1 MDGQLNLVDV
11 ACRKRGAACTGGF
24 LSDFERVDPNSRN
37 LLARATD
44 RLILGG
50 GGSPLPLPSSV
61 QLLPAARVRG
71 WPQAD
76 RPRCPATVMKLSE
89 KKKRWAGMVS
99 RVGWTQWECEW
110 NVNRRVEKEGEG
122 GGETLFFVLTSET
135 FKWFNFNGCTLRV
148 SVGSDP
154 SYGFGETFFRGKV
167 RRMGVLLKGGLVEIF
182 LGIGGGWYFDRIISN
197 TNRGGVICDG
207 FFYVDFGNF
216 FWMDIFF
223 LIIFL

>member
-76 RPRCPATVMKLSE
+76 RPRCARPPWW
-89 KKKRWAGMVS
+89 KKKKEMGGHGFTCRMDTVGM
-99 RVGWTQWECEW
+99 RMKCKQKGGK
-110 NVNRRVEKEGEG
+110 RGG

-154 SYGFGETFFRGKV
+154 SYGFGETFFRGRV
-167 RRMGVLLKGGLVEIF
+167 RRMGVLLKGGLAEMF

-197 TNRGGVICDG
+197 TNRGGVMCD
-207 FFYVDFGNF
+207 D
-216 FWMDIFF
+216 W
-223 LIIFL
+223 IFLCGFWKFLLDGYFLFDLS

>member
-1 MDGQLNLVDV
+1 MVVV
-11 ACRKRGAACTGGF
+11 APSPSPRACNYYPRRASGAGRKRIGPGVPGHR
-24 LSDFERVDPNSRN
+24 DEIKR
-37 LLARATD
+37 
-44 RLILGG
+44 
-50 GGSPLPLPSSV
+50 
-61 QLLPAARVRG
+61 
-71 WPQAD
+71 
-76 RPRCPATVMKLSE
+76 
-89 KKKRWAGMVS
+89 KKKRRWAGMVS

-110 NVNRRVEKEGEG
+110 NVNRRVEKEG

-154 SYGFGETFFRGKV
+154 SYGFGETFFRGRV
-167 RRMGVLLKGGLVEIF
+167 RRMGVLLKEGLAEMF

>member
-50 GGSPLPLPSSV
+50 GGSPLPRACNYYSRRASGAGRKRIGPGV
-61 QLLPAARVRG
+61 PGHR
-71 WPQAD
+71 D
-76 RPRCPATVMKLSE
+76 E
-89 KKKRWAGMVS
+89 KKKRRWAGMVS

-122 GGETLFFVLTSET
+122 GGDSVLCSY
-135 FKWFNFNGCTLRV
+135 
-148 SVGSDP
+148 VG
-154 SYGFGETFFRGKV
+154 
-167 RRMGVLLKGGLVEIF
+167 
-182 LGIGGGWYFDRIISN
+182 
-197 TNRGGVICDG
+197 
-207 FFYVDFGNF
+207 DF
-216 FWMDIFF
+216 
-223 LIIFL
+223 

>member
-110 NVNRRVEKEGEG
+110 NVNRRVEKEGG
-122 GGETLFFVLTSET
+122 GRLCSLFLRRRLLSDSILTGVLCVSLLAQTLPTALGKRS
-135 FKWFNFNGCTLRV
+135 
-148 SVGSDP
+148 
-154 SYGFGETFFRGKV
+154 FGEGFV
-167 RRMGVLLKGGLVEIF
+167 
-182 LGIGGGWYFDRIISN
+182 GWVY
-197 TNRGGVICDG
+197 
-207 FFYVDFGNF
+207 Y
-216 FWMDIFF
+216 
-223 LIIFL
+223 

>member
-76 RPRCPATVMKLSE
+76 RPKCARPPWW
-89 KKKRWAGMVS
+89 KKKKEMGGHGFTCRMDTVGM
-99 RVGWTQWECEW
+99 RMKCKQKGGK
-110 NVNRRVEKEGEG
+110 RG
-122 GGETLFFVLTSET
+122 GG
-135 FKWFNFNGCTLRV
+135 
-148 SVGSDP
+148 
-154 SYGFGETFFRGKV
+154 
-167 RRMGVLLKGGLVEIF
+167 
-182 LGIGGGWYFDRIISN
+182 GGGDS
-197 TNRGGVICDG
+197 VLCS
-207 FFYVDFGNF
+207 YVGDF
-216 FWMDIFF
+216 
-223 LIIFL
+223 